1 MNFMLLDTAHFVFA
15 AISNTNMVA
24 KQPSEM
30 TASLLTPL
38 NEGSS
43 NSVW

>member
-1 MNFMLLDTAHFVFA
+1 MNFMSLDTAHFVFP

-30 TASLLTPL
+30 AAAPL

-43 NSVW
+43 NYVW